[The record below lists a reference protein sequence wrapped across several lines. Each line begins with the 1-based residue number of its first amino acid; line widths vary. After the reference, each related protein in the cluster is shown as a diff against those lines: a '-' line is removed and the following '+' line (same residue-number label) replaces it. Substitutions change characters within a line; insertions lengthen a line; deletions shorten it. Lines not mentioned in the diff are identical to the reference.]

1 MLEIFLLLQFKR
13 IKKMSNK
20 KLTGKEN
27 KCKIKKKRKKV
38 IRRAQLMKSFLIIQ
52 KYLL

>member
-1 MLEIFLLLQFKR
+1 MFSLLQFKR

-27 KCKIKKKRKKV
+27 KCKRKKKV
-38 IRRAQLMKSFLIIQ
+38 IRRV
-52 KYLL
+52 